1 MPRQKKIKTP
11 KEEISESV
19 DESAVSEKT
28 DELDKAI
35 DDSLLLHKADG
46 YDTLEEKDDDLNL
59 DDSPIQTHGQEFTY
73 EIKIPKDRIAVLI
86 GKSGETKKK
95 IESETHI
102 KLNINSKDCDVSI
115 SGEDA
120 LGLYTA
126 REVVRAISRG
136 FNPEYALQLLKSDYS
151 FEVFNIIDYVGKNK
165 NAILRLKGR
174 IIGKEGK
181 ARRIIEE
188 LTEANLCVYGKTIGI
203 IGEIENVS
211 IARRAVQSL
220 LSGAPHANVYKWLEH
235 RRKELKMK
243 NMLEREI

>member
-1 MPRQKKIKTP
+1 MPRQKKIKIQ
-11 KEEISESV
+11 KEEINGII
-19 DESAVSEKT
+19 DESAVSG
-28 DELDKAI
+28 KAI
-35 DDSLLLHKADG
+35 DESIVSDKIDET
-46 YDTLEEKDDDLNL
+46 DQTDEDFNL
-59 DDSPIQTHGQEFTY
+59 DNSPIQGSGQEFTY

-95 IESETHI
+95 IETEIHI
-102 KLNINSKDCDVSI
+102 KLNINSKDGDVTI

-120 LGLYTA
+120 LELYTA

-136 FNPEYALQLLKSDYS
+136 FNPEYALLLLKSDYS

-174 IIGKEGK
+174 IIGKDGK

-220 LSGAPHANVYKWLEH
+220 LSGAPHSNVYRWLEH

>member
-1 MPRQKKIKTP
+1 MPRQKKTKIK
-11 KEEISESV
+11 KEETDNITS
-19 DESAVSEKT
+19 ESAVS
-28 DELDKAI
+28 DKAL
-35 DDSLLLHKADG
+35 DDSLFLHQADET
-46 YDTLEEKDDDLNL
+46 DTLIEEKDEDLNL
-59 DDSPIQTHGQEFTY
+59 DNSPIQGSGQEFTY

-95 IESETHI
+95 IETETHI
-102 KLNINSKDCDVSI
+102 KLNINSKDGDVSI

-220 LSGAPHANVYKWLEH
+220 LSGAPHSNVYRWLEH